1 VALTAASLDR
11 VWFVPSRSA
20 LFAEF
25 ESRGVV
31 FVVSVFVIFVVFVFA
46 VFAVFVV
53 GIVAVNILR

>member
-25 ESRGVV
+25 ETRC
-31 FVVSVFVIFVVFVFA
+31 VIFVVSDIFVMFVIFA
-46 VFAVFVV
+46 VSVV